1 LKLRLIIKI
10 CIENQMTLFYRIDYH
25 RNLEGIIKNLKV
37 FPEQFRLEYF
47 AQINAQSSN
56 LAGVPS

>member
-1 LKLRLIIKI
+1 
-10 CIENQMTLFYRIDYH
+10 MTLFYRIDYH